1 MNFANAQGVENICM
15 KSDDKKK
22 PSNLIYI
29 KKEKEVLH
37 SVVLK
42 RHRIITT
49 KSHLPMYT
57 VCLLFVYNSETE
69 GRGNQSHFY

>member
-1 MNFANAQGVENICM
+1 MIFHFSNAQGLENICM
-15 KSDDKKK
+15 KSDDKIK

-29 KKEKEVLH
+29 YKKKEEILL
-37 SVVLK
+37 SVVLR

-57 VCLLFVYNSETE
+57 ICLLFVNNS
-69 GRGNQSHFY
+69 